1 MNSLYSDQNWEEFLS
16 EKFTAESF
24 PKKYKHLDIPL
35 RFSLLKSNL
44 HRLLKGKNDI
54 SRHSFLPFIRIK
66 IRTPRFRWDEKKSAF
81 SLSDKKRPIS
91 YSSHLD
97 AAIYSFY
104 SFVLNRIYLE
114 YIKKYEFDHCV
125 TAYRNDLGKK
135 CNIQFAKEIFDIVRT
150 DYSNNGCSALA
161 LDIKGYFDNID
172 HSILKNLWMRLIE
185 RDSLPE
191 DQYKIF
197 RSITNYS
204 YVNLKSFLNHFNIE
218 KNSSEYKSVLSLLD
232 LFDNSIGL
240 KTFKD
245 KLNYL
250 RQARLINR
258 NNNIGIPQGSPISA
272 LLSNVFMI
280 DFDKKLSDKGKELSL
295 IHI

>member
-1 MNSLYSDQNWEEFLS
+1 M
-16 EKFTAESF
+16 
-24 PKKYKHLDIPL
+24 
-35 RFSLLKSNL
+35 
-44 HRLLKGKNDI
+44 
-54 SRHSFLPFIRIK
+54 
-66 IRTPRFRWDEKKSAF
+66 
-81 SLSDKKRPIS
+81 
-91 YSSHLD
+91 
-97 AAIYSFY
+97 
-104 SFVLNRIYLE
+104 NRICLE

-218 KNSSEYKSVLSLLD
+218 KK
-232 LFDNSIGL
+232 LF
-240 KTFKD
+240 
-245 KLNYL
+245 
-250 RQARLINR
+250 
-258 NNNIGIPQGSPISA
+258 GI
-272 LLSNVFMI
+272 
-280 DFDKKLSDKGKELSL
+280 
-295 IHI
+295 